1 MYYNIGILPGNRK
14 VALSSIR
21 ARDFTFE
28 AHLLA
33 AQGRAITFLLLAGN
47 RARVRNLLHLPPFNA
62 DNVSGRFCYS

>member
-1 MYYNIGILPGNRK
+1 MCKSEFKCIIIRHLLPGDRK
-14 VALSSIR
+14 VVLVSGIR

-47 RARVRNLLHLPPFNA
+47 RASTQFITA
-62 DNVSGRFCYS
+62 SSI